1 MKTTNNLKFKSLNEM
16 SEKNK
21 HEDQE
26 IIVDETDTSSNA
38 STNSHFDT
46 ELARNSYDDDSE
58 NIIR

>member
-1 MKTTNNLKFKSLNEM
+1 M
-16 SEKNK
+16 SENKND
-21 HEDQE
+21 EQE

-38 STNSHFDT
+38 STNSQFDT

>member
-1 MKTTNNLKFKSLNEM
+1 M
-16 SEKNK
+16 SGKNK